1 MPTLCA
7 WPHTF
12 LAPQLHAGVEWR
24 WLVIAAWLS
33 LIVCPQ
39 GFSKSE
45 DAWDTVGTYQSSTHT
60 YIPCMNL
67 NHRDPEPMT
76 NSSPFSL
83 RQTTVGNI
91 LSSSSEDSRRMQWE
105 ALIAQSDDQFKKSH
119 PCMFFLL
126 PLMFSEIT
134 CQNILP
140 THRPFLVWCSAFSG
154 NSG

>member
-1 MPTLCA
+1 M
-7 WPHTF
+7 
-12 LAPQLHAGVEWR
+12 
-24 WLVIAAWLS
+24 
-33 LIVCPQ
+33 
-39 GFSKSE
+39 
-45 DAWDTVGTYQSSTHT
+45 GTYQSSAQT
-60 YIPCMNL
+60 YISCMNR

-105 ALIAQSDDQFKKSH
+105 ALIAQSDDQFKKTH

-126 PLMFSEIT
+126 PLMFPEIT

-140 THRPFLVWCSAFSG
+140 THRPLSDALLSQGIQAKTKHDLRQFIYLLWALVFSAAI
-154 NSG
+154 